1 MTTYQ
6 VSRETLANNIRLL
19 KKQAGD
25 VPIWAVVKGDGY
37 GLGVLPLA
45 EVLAEE
51 GIDRFCV
58 TEVREAEILREN
70 GFADAQILM
79 LRATSERSELQR
91 LLDLRV
97 ILTVGSTQTAALID
111 RIAAE
116 RADIA
121 AVHIKIDTGMGRFGF
136 LPEETAQILALYR
149 ERKNLAICGMYTHFN
164 CAFADDAL
172 TQREFDAF
180 RQVVETVRA
189 AGLETG
195 TVHCCNSSAFWKHP
209 EMHCDGV
216 RLGSAI
222 LGRMPFRTKLRP
234 VGFVQTQ
241 IDAVRTLPK
250 GHSTGYGATWHAKK
264 DTPIAIIPVG
274 WYHGFRVSC
283 QPTLSTR
290 NACFRAAL
298 GNLKRMLRPERVT
311 VEINGT
317 PCPVVGAIGM
327 LHCAVDVTGVA
338 CTVGD
343 SVTLPLNPLHRNGI
357 PVVFR

>member
-37 GLGVLPLA
+37 GLGIVPLA
-45 EVLAEE
+45 EVLSEE

-58 TEVREAEILREN
+58 TEVHEAALLREN
-70 GFADAQILM
+70 GFAEAQILM
-79 LRATSERSELQR
+79 LRATSDRRELNR
-91 LLDLRV
+91 LMDLRV
-97 ILTVGSTQTAALID
+97 ILTVGSTQTAEIID
-111 RIAAE
+111 QIAAE

-121 AVHIKIDTGMGRFGF
+121 PVHIKIDTGMGRFGF
-136 LPEETAQILALYR
+136 LPEESEQVLALYR
-149 ERKNLAICGMYTHFN
+149 ERKHLAICGMYTHFN

-172 TQREFDAF
+172 TRREFDAF
-180 RQVVETVRA
+180 QQVVQTVRA

-195 TVHCCNSSAFWKHP
+195 TVHCCNSSAFFKHP
-209 EMHCDGV
+209 EMYCDGV

-222 LGRMPFRTKLRP
+222 LGRLPFRTKLRP

-250 GHSTGYGATWHAKK
+250 GHSTGYGAVWRAKK
-264 DTPIAIIPVG
+264 ETKIAILPVG
-274 WYHGFRVSC
+274 WYHGFRVSA
-283 QPTLSTR
+283 QPMLATRGACVRAVLS
-290 NACFRAAL
+290 NC
-298 GNLKRMLRPERVT
+298 KRILRPERIT
-311 VEINGT
+311 VEIKGI
-317 PCPVVGAIGM
+317 PCPVVGAVGM
-327 LHCAVDVTGVA
+327 LHCAVDVTAVPCA
-338 CTVGD
+338 AGD
-343 SVTLPLNPLHRNGI
+343 PATLPLNPLHRNGI